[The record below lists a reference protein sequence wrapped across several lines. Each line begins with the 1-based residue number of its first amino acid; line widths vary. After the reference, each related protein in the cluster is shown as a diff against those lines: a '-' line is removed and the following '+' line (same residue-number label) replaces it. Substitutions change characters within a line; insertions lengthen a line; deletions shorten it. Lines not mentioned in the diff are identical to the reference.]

1 MVVKSNRVICLR
13 TAIFTRR
20 YRAVAERNG
29 QSAQQEGYFV
39 NINFFIVEGLMA
51 ELFPRLIRVCVGK
64 LLLNFRVHFS
74 DQIKI

>member
-1 MVVKSNRVICLR
+1 M
-13 TAIFTRR
+13 
-20 YRAVAERNG
+20 AERNG